1 MKHQS
6 PAISSSK
13 DFLSYWSCPGSLP
26 WWTKN
31 RWLCPISY
39 SKTHDMKKMTTSMKE
54 KKNLY
59 LKNDLRNALT
69 TGSYYQVLLT
79 LFCWLKAEQYH
90 SCFTLCTEHAGCCSP
105 PEPRVWAGWP
115 YAGMQNNDWLMHRLN
130 ENSLRFRCGF
140 EHFQRV
146 CCFADSSF
154 DSTPFKYF
162 NEIKIW
168 HIKLVM

>member
-1 MKHQS
+1 MSWLLTLVDQEQVVMSDQLQQNTWHE
-6 PAISSSK
+6 
-13 DFLSYWSCPGSLP
+13 
-26 WWTKN
+26 KN
-31 RWLCPISY
+31 DNFNER
-39 SKTHDMKKMTTSMKE
+39 

-105 PEPRVWAGWP
+105 PEPRVWASWP